1 MTPTIALV
9 IVGTAVT
16 TFAIKAAGP
25 ALLGGRDL
33 PAPAQRVVTLMA
45 PALIAALVAVNAFAD
60 GDRLHVGADTV
71 GVAAAAA
78 VMAFSKRIILAVL
91 TAAGVTALLRLL
103 GL

>member
-1 MTPTIALV
+1 MSVTIALV
-9 IVGTAVT
+9 ILGIAIT

-33 PAPAQRVVTLMA
+33 PDPAQRVVTLMA

-60 GDRLHVGADTV
+60 GTRLHVGADTV
-71 GVAAAAA
+71 GVVAAAVVMAFTKRIIVAVFAAAA
-78 VMAFSKRIILAVL
+78 
-91 TAAGVTALLRLL
+91 VTALLRLL